1 MGAEMSLEN
10 YLKGKL
16 SASTVKIYLFEINH
30 FVQFLGKEKATT
42 ASYQDVQKYLNWLRK
57 NYDNPNTIHRIIQ
70 AIKQYFFYLIEIKK
84 REDHPCR
91 YLAIKDRSPHQLQLQ
106 DFLKTKQLQKLLTR
120 KERYKILEIRN
131 QVVMSLLVNQALR
144 VQEICALK
152 VKDINLKKGKI
163 KIKSTPKTNARTLHL
178 KPEQIMLL
186 HDYLHEIRNKL
197 LKNATEKE
205 TKNLI
210 ITKKG
215 TAEKGEGIHYLVSTF
230 RFFFPTKRLTPTTIR
245 QSVLTNLLAKGTD
258 LRIVQVFAGHK
269 KPSTT
274 EKYRQTNFEKLRSS
288 IQKYHPLAKA
298 NQHPH

>member
-1 MGAEMSLEN
+1 MDNEIGLEK
-10 YLKGKL
+10 YLKSKL
-16 SASTVKIYLFEINH
+16 SASSVKIYLFEINH
-30 FVQFLGKEKATT
+30 FIRFLGKEKAAT

-106 DFLKTKQLQKLLTR
+106 DFLKTKQLQKLLTALKAR

-152 VKDINLKKGKI
+152 VKDIHLKKGII

-186 HDYLHEIRNKL
+186 HDYLHKIRNEL
-197 LKNATEKE
+197 LKNSIEKE

-230 RFFFPTKRLTPTTIR
+230 RKFFPTKRLTPTTIR
-245 QSVLTNLLAKGTD
+245 QSVIANLLASGND

-269 KPSTT
+269 NPSTT
-274 EKYRQTNFEKLRSS
+274 EKYRQTNFEKL
-288 IQKYHPLAKA
+288 
-298 NQHPH
+298 